1 MGVALYALSIALVVL
16 SAVAIIAVVIWLTG
30 DGGRI
35 RREEVLDAQRRAL
48 TAERFIDRLKEIAWD
63 HRDVRSG
70 ARHDSDRRDPTVRA
84 KEPGASAGMK
94 PRTLIA
100 LAAVAVL
107 LPLGAITSCT
117 SASTAA
123 DEIALHYEGGPLSS
137 KRFKECVAP
146 SARQYDGPG
155 DQHFYYP
162 ANQRVFDFTG
172 KEGSDAVPITVV
184 SRDNVELS
192 VPGSI
197 NFSLNTECEV
207 LRRFHERIGNR
218 YQAYM
223 DDGKGGRLQSA
234 GWVRMLNLYI
244 GRAADTT
251 MDRIAQQYTW
261 RELYNNPAVKEK
273 MEQEVNEQIADL
285 VQRQTDGDDVFFQ
298 NFASLIQK
306 PEPPDELKA
315 AITQE
320 QTKVAQA
327 NAARAEADAKRAQV
341 AAEVAVAEQEARK
354 VATRVRALG
363 GTEAYLKERLIDRGG
378 NPYQPTYG
386 GGTLVPAPEPDATP

>member
-1 MGVALYALSIALVVL
+1 MTGRLVGLLAALVIGAVVALGF
-16 SAVAIIAVVIWLTG
+16 AVSL
-30 DGGRI
+30 
-35 RREEVLDAQRRAL
+35 
-48 TAERFIDRLKEIAWD
+48 
-63 HRDVRSG
+63 
-70 ARHDSDRRDPTVRA
+70 
-84 KEPGASAGMK
+84 
-94 PRTLIA
+94 
-100 LAAVAVL
+100 
-107 LPLGAITSCT
+107 T

-123 DEIALHYEGGPLSS
+123 DEITLHYSGGPLSS
-137 KRFKECVAP
+137 KEFMECVP
-146 SARQYDGPG
+146 SSVRQYDGPG

-172 KEGSDAVPITVV
+172 KDGSDAAPITVV
-184 SRDNVELS
+184 SKDNVELS

-197 NFSLNTECEV
+197 NFNLNTSCQV

-223 DDGKGGRLQSA
+223 QDGENGRLQSL

-285 VQRQTDGDDVFFQ
+285 VQRQTDGEDVFFE

-341 AAEVAVAEQEARK
+341 AAEVAVSQQETRK
-354 VATRVRALG
+354 VSARVKALG
-363 GTEAYLKERLIDRGG
+363 GPEAYLKERLIDRGG
-378 NPYQPTYG
+378 NPFQPTYG
-386 GGTLVPAPEPDATP
+386 GSTLVPAAEDPDKKP